1 MKVFMSLAM
10 CCLALRGS
18 EALNDLTSA
27 DLDKSGSIDRNEFY
41 WANPDADLYAE
52 FGKLDAN
59 NDGFID
65 LSVEIDEEV
74 ELGRQD
80 LVVPRC
86 MMICRNRNH
95 CFVLRP
101 RFRSRCLNKCRR
113 RCSVQAPTESPPE
126 EIVEV
131 EVDGGDY

>member
-41 WANPDADLYAE
+41 WANPDADLYVE

-65 LSVEIDEEV
+65 LSVENVENSV
-74 ELGRQD
+74 ELGRSNKGCMR
-80 LVVPRC
+80 RC
-86 MMICRNRNH
+86 QKKKCRSLPPKQH
-95 CFVLRP
+95 K
-101 RFRSRCLNKCRR
+101 RCLAGCRKQ
-113 RCSVQAPTESPPE
+113 CS
-126 EIVEV
+126 
-131 EVDGGDY
+131 